1 MLIGVS
7 IRLPRT
13 VRSIRRVQQIARVL
27 SRHGFGH
34 IVDRLALR
42 GYVPIPRFRPV
53 PTTAA
58 ESEQASLGQR
68 LARAFEEL
76 GPTFIKLGQLISSR
90 PDVFPPDIVEAMI
103 HLQDQVPP
111 FDTATAR
118 KIIEA
123 DLGRPLEACFSHF
136 DEVPFASGSI
146 AQVYRA
152 TIRPRGGR
160 DAFSLTPHCSGAG
173 GQAAGEQDARPSE
186 AGSATPGRKVHPAG
200 QRVVVKVRRPE
211 IEDVIRL
218 DMTIL
223 RWLAELA
230 ERVIPEWINY
240 QPVTVVE
247 EFERTIL
254 REMDFINEGAT
265 VTRFAEAYGYDP
277 AFRIP
282 VVHWELSG
290 PAVLTLEE
298 LPGVSVQALINN
310 PDPLVNH
317 KLLAERLALAF
328 VRQYF
333 QIGMFH
339 ADPHPGNLLITPPAN
354 IGLIDFGLTGRV
366 DDEMLGYLVVGL
378 VGAFNREAELIV
390 EVLAEMNAL
399 GDDTDR
405 RQLRRGLLEL
415 IDKYYGLPLHRFNPQ
430 TMLYEITGLM
440 RQHNVTLPREFVML
454 AKSLVGVGG
463 ICLQLDPDLDLL
475 ALVGPRLRGIMARRL
490 TPRRLLRSTG
500 LAGWHLTNLLKSA
513 PGQLR
518 DVARR
523 LALGKWQVNIRHQN
537 LDHLA
542 TEIDRSS
549 NRLSFAMIIAAV
561 IVGSSMI
568 LSTPGTVKFA
578 DLELPLRVFGIV
590 GYIVAGLMGMG
601 LAVSIWRSGRL

>member
-1 MLIGVS
+1 MDDGRGDDNIDLGIAAASDGDDVSQGSPLQGRNHSETMGKSRQRTFPLRIEQALCGQFLLQLLKGKMEESLSRREDLLYIQLIISV
-7 IRLPRT
+7 
-13 VRSIRRVQQIARVL
+13 RRVDADPAC
-27 SRHGFGH
+27 RH
-34 IVDRLALR
+34 
-42 GYVPIPRFRPV
+42 
-53 PTTAA
+53 
-58 ESEQASLGQR
+58 
-68 LARAFEEL
+68 
-76 GPTFIKLGQLISSR
+76 
-90 PDVFPPDIVEAMI
+90 
-103 HLQDQVPP
+103 
-111 FDTATAR
+111 
-118 KIIEA
+118 
-123 DLGRPLEACFSHF
+123 DLK
-136 DEVPFASGSI
+136 SI
-146 AQVYRA
+146 AEGKRDCLSIAAKQDAAQARLGILEGEGRA
-152 TIRPRGGR
+152 ARGGVEPVVLGGV
-160 DAFSLTPHCSGAG
+160 AGLGAV
-173 GQAAGEQDARPSE
+173 AAM
-186 AGSATPGRKVHPAG
+186 V
-200 QRVVVKVRRPE
+200 
-211 IEDVIRL
+211 
-218 DMTIL
+218 
-223 RWLAELA
+223 ELA
-230 ERVIPEWINY
+230 ER
-240 QPVTVVE
+240 
-247 EFERTIL
+247 
-254 REMDFINEGAT
+254 MGKS
-265 VTRFAEAYGYDP
+265 
-277 AFRIP
+277 P
-282 VVHWELSG
+282 VV
-290 PAVLTLEE
+290 VNDV
-298 LPGVSVQALINN
+298 PGFI
-310 PDPLVNH
+310 
-317 KLLAERLALAF
+317 
-328 VRQYF
+328 
-333 QIGMFH
+333 
-339 ADPHPGNLLITPPAN
+339 GNLLITPPAN

>member
-339 ADPHPGNLLITPPAN
+339 ADPHPGNFVFAPDGTVQNRAGHVDIWQSRPELNDIPPDKQEALRVNRYNRYYWMRINGCQPVPQISIVGEDNFAFYHGEKADVTYLDIKNRDHGQTLDEAFLYWDYFFSGTRRKADGSITHTETILPRKGDAFAIALSRDLDKAWYQN
-354 IGLIDFGLTGRV
+354 RVCQMSTKAVLWQKLKYHGLNGGQAVRGEPGQNVLVLHQVDAAHAMSGAQRVEGLQQADRPLGHAV
-366 DDEMLGYLVVGL
+366 D
-378 VGAFNREAELIV
+378 
-390 EVLAEMNAL
+390 AL
-399 GDDTDR
+399 GNAALKVDGDLLR
-405 RQLRRGLLEL
+405 LVRRGLGADRPLVH
-415 IDKYYGLPLHRFNPQ
+415 GLFRL
-430 TMLYEITGLM
+430 
-440 RQHNVTLPREFVML
+440 VPRV
-454 AKSLVGVGG
+454 
-463 ICLQLDPDLDLL
+463 LQQA
-475 ALVGPRLRGIMARRL
+475 ALVA
-490 TPRRLLRSTG
+490 
-500 LAGWHLTNLLKSA
+500 
-513 PGQLR
+513 
-518 DVARR
+518 
-523 LALGKWQVNIRHQN
+523 QV
-537 LDHLA
+537 
-542 TEIDRSS
+542 
-549 NRLSFAMIIAAV
+549 
-561 IVGSSMI
+561 
-568 LSTPGTVKFA
+568 P
-578 DLELPLRVFGIV
+578 
-590 GYIVAGLMGMG
+590 
-601 LAVSIWRSGRL
+601 